1 MMPLIRLLGI
11 FEKCEQG
18 IILTYFLLSF
28 WTLFYILQE
37 ICLTQS
43 RRIIYIPLY
52 LINQGRMTLTTITT
66 KTNEI

>member
-28 WTLFYILQE
+28 WTLFCILQE

-52 LINQGRMTLTTITT
+52 LINQGMTLTTITT
-66 KTNEI
+66 KTNEN

>member
-11 FEKCEQG
+11 FEKYEQG

-52 LINQGRMTLTTITT
+52 LINQGMTLTTITT